1 MTRYF
6 FVFFFLMIG
15 YLSYSQV
22 EVLGGFATDTVV
34 IGDAVDMTL
43 SVEVEKGANVLAVTG
58 YFLDS
63 IYSGLQTAKANVDTT
78 QPVIPAIADFE
89 ILSFGGWEDANDD
102 GLFAGGELT
111 WDTTSIGSQM
121 ILEQTFSIRM
131 WDPGPNVMLYPA
143 VLYTKDGQQDQ
154 AINESQMQ
162 LFVAPP
168 GGLPPVQDSLK
179 VAPIKTIKEE
189 ATNLSDF
196 LIYFIIIGLALV
208 LGLIYW
214 WYTKY
219 YKNREL
225 RQAEVVVPDVFVPS
239 HQIALKKL
247 SDLKGKQ
254 LWQQGDIKTYQSELT
269 YIIREYLEG
278 RYDISALES
287 TTDEIVKNLSEELQ
301 SNDDV
306 ISLKRILQ
314 VADLVKF
321 AKAKPDE
328 NLHESFMTEA
338 ESFVERTADD
348 TKQVVLKDDDLL
360 DEIDNQSEL

>member
-1 MTRYF
+1 MKSF
-6 FVFFFLMIG
+6 AVFILLLIG
-15 YLSYSQV
+15 HLSYSQV
-22 EVLGGFATDTVV
+22 EVLGGFASDTVV

-43 SVEVEKGANVLAVTG
+43 TVEVEKGTNVLAVTG

-102 GLFAGGELT
+102 GLYAGEELT
-111 WDTTSIGSQM
+111 WDTTSIGSQL
-121 ILEQTFSIRM
+121 ILEQTFLIRM

-143 VLYTKDGQQDQ
+143 VLYVKDGQQDQ
-154 AINESQMQ
+154 AINENQMQ

-189 ATNLSDF
+189 ASNLSDY
-196 LIYFIIIGLALV
+196 LVYFIIIGLALIG
-208 LGLIYW
+208 GLIYW

-219 YKNREL
+219 YKNREE
-225 RQAEVVVPDVFVPS
+225 RTIVVAPDVYVPS

-247 SDLKGKQ
+247 SDLKGKK

-287 TTDEIVKNLSEELQ
+287 TTDEIVKNLSAEL
-301 SNDDV
+301 SSEDDV

-321 AKAKPDE
+321 AKAQPDE

-338 ESFVERTADD
+338 ESFVERTADE

-360 DEIDNQSEL
+360 DGLDNESAV

>member
-1 MTRYF
+1 MRSF
-6 FVFFFLMIG
+6 GVFFLLLIG
-15 YLSYSQV
+15 QLSHSQV
-22 EVLGGFATDTVV
+22 EVLGGFASDTVV
-34 IGDAVDMTL
+34 IGDAVDMRLT
-43 SVEVEKGANVLAVTG
+43 VEVEKGVNVLAVTG

-89 ILSFGGWEDANDD
+89 ILSAGGWEDANDD
-102 GLFAGGELT
+102 GFFTGEELT
-111 WDTTSIGSQM
+111 WDTTSIGSQL
-121 ILEQTFSIRM
+121 ILEHTFSIRM

-154 AINESQMQ
+154 AVNENQMQ

-168 GGLPPVQDSLK
+168 GGLPPVQDSLQ

-189 ATNLSDF
+189 ASNLSDY
-196 LIYFIIIGLALV
+196 LIYFIIIGLAILF
-208 LGLIYW
+208 GLIYW
-214 WYTKY
+214 GYTRY
-219 YKNREL
+219 YKNREE
-225 RQAEVVVPDVFVPS
+225 RKIIVEAPDVFVPS

-247 SDLKGKQ
+247 SDLKGKK

-287 TTDEIVKNLSEELQ
+287 TTDEIVKNLSEEL
-301 SNDDV
+301 SSGDDV

-321 AKAKPDE
+321 AKARPEE

-338 ESFVERTADD
+338 ESFVERTADE
-348 TKQVVLKDDDLL
+348 TKQVVLKDESLL
-360 DEIDNQSEL
+360 EEIDNQEDV

>member
-1 MTRYF
+1 MRSF
-6 FVFFFLMIG
+6 VVFFLLLIG
-15 YLSYSQV
+15 HLSYSQV
-22 EVLGGFATDTVV
+22 EVLGGFASDTVV

-43 SVEVEKGANVLAVTG
+43 TVEVEKGTNVLAVTG

-63 IYSGLQTAKANVDTT
+63 IYSGLQTAKVNVDTT

-89 ILSFGGWEDANDD
+89 ILSFGGWEDSNDD
-102 GLFAGGELT
+102 GLYAGDELT
-111 WDTTSIGSQM
+111 WDTTSIGSQF

-143 VLYTKDGQQDQ
+143 VLYVKDGQQDQ
-154 AINESQMQ
+154 AINENQMQ
-162 LFVAPP
+162 LFIAPP

-189 ATNLSDF
+189 SSNLSDYV
-196 LIYFIIIGLALV
+196 IYFIIIGLAIIF
-208 LGLIYW
+208 GLIYW

-219 YKNREL
+219 YKNREE
-225 RQAEVVVPDVFVPS
+225 RKITVAAPDVYVPS
-239 HQIALKKL
+239 HRIALKKL
-247 SDLKGKQ
+247 SDLKGKK

-278 RYDISALES
+278 RYDMSALES
-287 TTDEIVKNLSEELQ
+287 TTDEIVKNLTEELN
-301 SNDDV
+301 SDDDV

-328 NLHESFMTEA
+328 NIHESFMDEA
-338 ESFVERTADD
+338 ESFVERTADE

-360 DEIDNQSEL
+360 DEIDNQSTL